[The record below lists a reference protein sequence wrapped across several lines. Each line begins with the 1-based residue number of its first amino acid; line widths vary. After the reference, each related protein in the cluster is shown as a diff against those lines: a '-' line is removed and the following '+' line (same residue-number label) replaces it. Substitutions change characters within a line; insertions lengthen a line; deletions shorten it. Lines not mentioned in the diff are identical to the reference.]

1 LQVAFFF
8 WEDLRR
14 CVDEIA
20 EPLEAEELAEDMKV
34 ASTLLQQ
41 QQQKLRIFPD
51 RSGFS
56 APNHQ
61 QQQQQHQHQQQQLSQ
76 QPLLQ
81 QQLQKQ
87 GMFVGGCP
95 SQRGC

>member
-1 LQVAFFF
+1 
-8 WEDLRR
+8 
-14 CVDEIA
+14 
-20 EPLEAEELAEDMKV
+20 MKV

-51 RSGFS
+51 RSCVS
-56 APNHQ
+56 APYHQ
-61 QQQQQHQHQQQQLSQ
+61 QQQQQQQQQHPQQQLSQ
-76 QPLLQ
+76 QQLLQ

-87 GMFVGGCP
+87 GMFAGGCP